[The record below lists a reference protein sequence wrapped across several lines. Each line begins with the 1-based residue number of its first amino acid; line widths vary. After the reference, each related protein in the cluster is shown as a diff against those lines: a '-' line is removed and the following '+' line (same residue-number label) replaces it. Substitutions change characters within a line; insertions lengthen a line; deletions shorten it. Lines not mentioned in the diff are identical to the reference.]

1 MASQNLAGVAGIGPA
16 ALERAARAV
25 AGRLGVLCLDAIQP
39 GALVLVDIDAGGPGQ
54 GPTTLRAALESGAAA
69 AIGIAPTTLADAR
82 VAFFHAGAADV
93 VSPSASDEELTIR
106 AGRALAGG
114 RAESRRA
121 DEIGERVLFQAVL
134 DALPVSLHAIDRD
147 ARVVVWNRGREDGPL
162 GRPRGEVLGHSLYSV
177 TGDDDTLRREYEA
190 IFRDGRG
197 RVFEVEGQDPP
208 RTYRVERLPMR
219 LGSGGGVTHVI
230 TFAQDVSEQR
240 AMERSIA
247 QTEKLA
253 AAGRLAAGVAHEIR
267 NPLATIAG
275 CAEALRGRLSGPLD
289 ASDRDEVRADAE
301 VIEQEAYRCAG
312 ILEGLLDFSRVKG
325 ASARR
330 PCDLESVARR
340 ALFLLRHNPRVANLS
355 IAVEAEP
362 GLPPIQADEDQLVQV
377 LLALV
382 LNAADAASAGG
393 SITLRVG
400 RGRAA
405 DGADPHDLVVS
416 VEDDGPG
423 VPPAIRERIFE
434 PFFTTK
440 PPGQGTGLGLSVA
453 YGLVRSHGGRLVL
466 QPGRTTGARFDVVLP
481 AARPEVTTP

>member
-1 MASQNLAGVAGIGPA
+1 MASQKLAGVAGIGPA

-25 AGRLGVLCLDAIQP
+25 AGRLGVPYLDAIQP

-54 GPTTLRAALESGAAA
+54 GPASLRAALEAGAAA
-69 AIGIAPTTLADAR
+69 AIGLAPTTLADAR
-82 VAFFHAGAADV
+82 VALFHAGAADV
-93 VSPSASDEELTIR
+93 VSPSESDEEITIR

-114 RAESRRA
+114 RAAPRRA
-121 DEIGERVLFQAVL
+121 DEVGERVLFQAVL

-147 ARVVVWNRGREDGPL
+147 ARVVVWNRGRENGPL
-162 GRPRGEVLGHSLYSV
+162 GRPRGEVLGHSLFSV
-177 TGDDDTLRREYEA
+177 TGDDDALRREYDA
-190 IFRDGRG
+190 IFREGRA
-197 RVFEVEGQDPP
+197 RSYEVEGQESP

-219 LGSGGGVTHVI
+219 LGNGGAVTHVV
-230 TFAQDVSEQR
+230 TFAQDVTEQR

-247 QTEKLA
+247 QTETLA

-275 CAEALRGRLSGPLD
+275 CAEALRRRLAAPLD
-289 ASDRDEVRADAE
+289 ATDREEVRADAE

-325 ASARR
+325 AGSRR
-330 PCDLESVARR
+330 SCDLESIARR
-340 ALFLLRHNPRVANLS
+340 ALFVLRHNPRVAKLS
-355 IAVEAEP
+355 IAVESEP

-393 SITLRVG
+393 TITLRVG
-400 RGRAA
+400 RGHAA
-405 DGADPHDLVVS
+405 DGAHPDELVAS

-423 VPPAIRERIFE
+423 VPPELRERIFE

-466 QPGRTTGARFDVVLP
+466 QAGRTAGARFDVVLP

>member
-1 MASQNLAGVAGIGPA
+1 MGSQQLAGVAGIGPA

-25 AGRLGVLCLDAIQP
+25 AGRLGVPCLEAIAP
-39 GALVLVDIDAGGPGQ
+39 GALVLVDVDAGGPGN
-54 GPTTLRAALESGAAA
+54 GPATLRAALDAGAAA
-69 AIGIAPTTLADAR
+69 ALGMAPTTLADVR

-93 VSPSASDEELTIR
+93 ASPSESDEELTIR
-106 AGRALAGG
+106 AGRALDGG
-114 RAESRRA
+114 RAPSRRA

-162 GRPRGEVLGHSLYSV
+162 GRPRGEVLGQSLYSV
-177 TGDDDTLRREYEA
+177 TGDDDTLRHEYEG
-190 IFRDGRG
+190 IFRDGRP
-197 RVFEVEGQDPP
+197 RVYEVEGQSLP

-219 LGSGGGVTHVI
+219 LGSSGGVTHVI
-230 TFAQDVSEQR
+230 TFAQDVTEQR

-275 CAEALRGRLSGPLD
+275 CAEALRARLSGPLD
-289 ASDRDEVRADAE
+289 ATDREEVRADAE

-312 ILEGLLDFSRVKG
+312 ILEGLLDFSRVRG
-325 ASARR
+325 ASVRR
-330 PCDLESVARR
+330 PCDLESIARR
-340 ALFLLRHNPRVANLS
+340 ALFVLRHNPRVAKLA
-355 IAVEAEP
+355 IAIEAEP
-362 GLPPIQADEDQLVQV
+362 GLPQVQADEDQLVQV

-393 SITLRVG
+393 TITLRVG
-400 RGRAA
+400 RGQEA
-405 DGADPHDLVVS
+405 DGTGPDELVAS

-423 VPPAIRERIFE
+423 VPPEIRERIFE

-466 QPGRTTGARFDVVLP
+466 QPGRAAGARFDVVLP
-481 AARPEVTTP
+481 CARPEVATR